1 MNTAGTMDCKLVQSL
16 KDYPFHQAYLPQE
29 VCINDQ
35 CHDCIKNWVG
45 YFIGQDN
52 IIRKYDSTKTIGRK
66 TPTNGTT
73 SRMSANGSRQATTFH
88 CMDLDL
94 QSCACNDVP
103 CTGTDEYCNL
113 MEYSTSSCKCE
124 IVLEDMHVMVMET
137 NPEHN
142 LKIHGLPMVYIIPRI
157 FIPYGKSHI
166 RPQIPSSQVSTTTST
181 SDGKSSR
188 KKEDEEEMDKTR
200 QQPTTKGDKTRKQ
213 PGTEI
218 RRLQVIDKTKD
229 DGKILTFF
237 KRNIKVGFKQLLFT
251 FSHIGTLVIR
261 KNPILLNY
269 VNRTYIL
276 LPV

>member
-1 MNTAGTMDCKLVQSL
+1 
-16 KDYPFHQAYLPQE
+16 
-29 VCINDQ
+29 
-35 CHDCIKNWVG
+35 
-45 YFIGQDN
+45 
-52 IIRKYDSTKTIGRK
+52 
-66 TPTNGTT
+66 
-73 SRMSANGSRQATTFH
+73 
-88 CMDLDL
+88 
-94 QSCACNDVP
+94 
-103 CTGTDEYCNL
+103 
-113 MEYSTSSCKCE
+113 
-124 IVLEDMHVMVMET
+124 
-137 NPEHN
+137 
-142 LKIHGLPMVYIIPRI
+142 MVYIIPRI

-261 KNPILLNY
+261 KNPMTNDQVIIRSILKFIIDIVYAGGKDVTCVTINKLRDLCSA
-269 VNRTYIL
+269 VNQIRQEGLCSAVNQITSFIEEIPFQLFSNPFSKRVISYFIEDEDAQS
-276 LPV
+276 VIV

>member
-142 LKIHGLPMVYIIPRI
+142 LKIH
-157 FIPYGKSHI
+157 
-166 RPQIPSSQVSTTTST
+166 
-181 SDGKSSR
+181 DGKSSR

-229 DGKILTFF
+229 DGGKDVTCVTINKLRDLCSAVNQIRQEGLCSAVNQITLTEGDFNPL
-237 KRNIKVGFKQLLFT
+237 KLCQSNLYPFT
-251 FSHIGTLVIR
+251 CMNHF
-261 KNPILLNY
+261 
-269 VNRTYIL
+269 
-276 LPV
+276 